1 MERLVIARSG
11 LNLHEVRSGQ
21 LRQKDLDKIRSAASE
36 VAESPILIEDGE
48 SHLAPLAHKFRR
60 WRQRN
65 DLRMIVVDTLQ
76 DLRSDSARAVYSFE
90 RELAE
95 IAGFLK
101 AIAVELNVPV
111 LAFASLSG
119 PPTDLRDGPP
129 SLARIGSL
137 WPILDHADVV
147 ANLCET
153 VPHEDGFVPDHSHE
167 LHVLKQRYGPREK
180 VDLHFDFRGLRF
192 RDADW
197 CDVLDSGP
205 GCEGGSVVVSENDV
219 IDS

>member
-36 VAESPILIEDGE
+36 VAESPIQIEDGE

-90 RELAE
+90 HELAE

-119 PPTDLRDGPP
+119 PPTDFRDGPP
-129 SLARIGSL
+129 SLARIGNL

-153 VPHEDGFVPDHSHE
+153 DGSVPDHSHE

-180 VDLHFDFRGLRF
+180 VDLHVDSRGLRF
-192 RDADW
+192 RDADGF
-197 CDVLDSGP
+197 DDQAGES
-205 GCEGGSVVVSENDV
+205 EGDGRSVVVTEKEV
-219 IDS
+219 FDS